1 LTSRELEVLGLLVRG
16 WSNARIAATLT
27 VTVRTV
33 ESHVEHILTKLRVT
47 SRTMAAV
54 RALRQGLF
62 IPPELTK

>member
-1 LTSRELEVLGLLVRG
+1 VKG
-16 WSNARIAATLT
+16 WGNARIAATLV

-62 IPPELTK
+62 IPPELTNHPNRSDSDPN